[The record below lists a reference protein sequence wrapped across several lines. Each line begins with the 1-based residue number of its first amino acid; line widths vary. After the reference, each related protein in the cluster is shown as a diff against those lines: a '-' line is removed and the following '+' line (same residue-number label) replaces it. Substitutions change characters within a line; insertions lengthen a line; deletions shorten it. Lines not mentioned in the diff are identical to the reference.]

1 MTLRH
6 LKIFVAICEH
16 GGVTKA
22 AEALHIAQPAV
33 STTLSELEKYYNVIL
48 FDRINQRLVITEMGK
63 RLLVKAKEVIA
74 GFEDFEELAIEGGS
88 NPKIRIGCSLT
99 LGKTFLP
106 KYINAL
112 KEQIPVIEP
121 TVVIN
126 KTSFIE
132 KELENGNLDFGFVE
146 GEIDSPYLNATR
158 FAGDRIVAV
167 CRSDFEAPDSTSLSE
182 LIKYP
187 LLLRE
192 EGSAS
197 RDMFERALSFFG
209 YSAKPM
215 IESAS
220 NQCLIS
226 SVESCLGVAI
236 LPEGLVWEH
245 LKNGTMKE
253 IAVPDANFSR
263 THYLLIHKNK
273 RLNPIGKQAYDFVLK
288 VQV

>member
-63 RLLVKAKEVIA
+63 ILFAKALEVLS
-74 GFEDFEELAIEGGS
+74 GFKDFEMLAIEGG
-88 NPKIRIGCSLT
+88 NYPKISIGCSLT

-106 KYINAL
+106 IYLDAL
-112 KEQIPVIEP
+112 KKQLPNIEP
-121 TVVIN
+121 KIIIN

-132 KELENGNLDFGFVE
+132 KGLENGELDFGLVE
-146 GEIDSPYLNATR
+146 GETDSPYLNVTK
-158 FAGDRIVAV
+158 FGVDRIVPV
-167 CRSDFEAPDSTSLSE
+167 CSVGFDVPNKLSLAE

-192 EGSAS
+192 RGSAS
-197 RDMFERALSFFG
+197 RDMFERALAFFDL
-209 YSAKPM
+209 SASPM

-226 SVESCLGVAI
+226 SAEAGLGIAI
-236 LPEGLVWEH
+236 LPDGLVCDSIID
-245 LKNGTMKE
+245 GTIKQLE
-253 IAVPDANFSR
+253 VDDVNFSR
-263 THYLLIHKNK
+263 SHYLLIHKNK
-273 RLNPIGKQAYDFVLK
+273 KLNPIGKQAYDLILK
-288 VQV
+288 I